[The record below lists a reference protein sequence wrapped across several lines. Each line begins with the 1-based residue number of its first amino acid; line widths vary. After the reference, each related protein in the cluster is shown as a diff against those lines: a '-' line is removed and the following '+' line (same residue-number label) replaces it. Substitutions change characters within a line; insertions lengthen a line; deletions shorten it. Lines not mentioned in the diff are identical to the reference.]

1 MLLFINEDGVDE
13 LTPQANNSSVWIVS
27 VGGWLRF
34 SDFPCRKIP
43 FALVSDLSFQ
53 SSLHLQRLR
62 RSDVKMD
69 GGGHTVIHSHSR
81 LGFRSKFTFHNHM
94 LHKLSGVRSI
104 AADTCHRITFW
115 QEKAV

>member
-13 LTPQANNSSVWIVS
+13 STPQANNSSVWLVS

-43 FALVSDLSFQ
+43 FALLSDLSFQ

-69 GGGHTVIHSHSR
+69 GGGAHCNS
-81 LGFRSKFTFHNHM
+81 FPFTP
-94 LHKLSGVRSI
+94 
-104 AADTCHRITFW
+104 RI
-115 QEKAV
+115 QIQINVS